1 MNKDEFLSHIY
12 SEKETLGSQ
21 IDVVETWQKEK
32 GIKNMSFLLSVP
44 CTFGYCSFGQD
55 KNRTAVT
62 IKRDHAVQINIDD
75 EGKIDFGL
83 RPSVMKEKGVSLIM
97 DRDTS
102 VMVYSTPN
110 HRRFLTLSDFANN
123 FFYDRKE
130 NDFRCDES
138 SYDKDMADVCKLI
151 LLPLINE
158 QLRTKEEKHFS
169 RNGLDILIETCD
181 TLRGQDAQGC
191 NYIDYCNMGR
201 LLSFSLGEVLGRP
214 GDKTLTKHTILS
226 GKNNKVK
233 GIPKTVNKLP
243 LFIGSVVRDFCRL
256 FPEEYVSTMMSKE
269 NLALVG
275 GMVKAGNSHS
285 VDIFSRLYYSNVKDD
300 YLAFD
305 YLRRCM
311 KYGWKADITLAR
323 NKSTAH
329 DKVMEANNENIAREL
344 REYPTI
350 DNNLNVRRPYRE
362 LAEKYLPEKFRLLI
376 TRDELTE
383 EGNNQ
388 RNCAGSFAGKVNSG
402 ECAIFTTEEPKHCT
416 IEVNLTKK
424 PSQVALT
431 KDRRLENSVENTD
444 ISFTCKQ
451 FLAFAN
457 SYPPEVRQ
465 AKKEFDKLLNE
476 VSEQYNADHKHTASK
491 RKNTAEKEEKKRERE
506 EISQKFKSKQPDIL
520 KRQHSRYSLGKY

>member
-21 IDVVETWQKEK
+21 IDAVETWQKEK
-32 GIKNMSFLLSVP
+32 GIKNMSFQLSVP
-44 CTFGYCSFGQD
+44 CTFGYCNFRQN
-55 KNRTAVT
+55 KNKTAVT
-62 IKRDHAVQINIDD
+62 IKGSHTLQINIDD
-75 EGKIDFGL
+75 EGKIDYGL
-83 RPSVMKEKGVSLIM
+83 RPEVLEAKGVSLIM
-97 DRDTS
+97 DHDTS
-102 VMVYSTPN
+102 VMVYSTPS
-110 HRRFLTLSDFANN
+110 HRRLLTLSDFADH

-130 NDFRCDES
+130 NEFRCDES
-138 SYDKDMADVCKLI
+138 SYDKDIADICKLMI
-151 LLPLINE
+151 LPLINE

-285 VDIFSRLYYSNVKDD
+285 VDIFSRLYYSNVRDD

-344 REYPTI
+344 REHPTT

-362 LAEKYLPEKFRLLI
+362 LAEKYLPEKFRLLT

-388 RNCAGSFAGKVNSG
+388 RNCAGSFVGKVNSG

-431 KDRRLENSVENTD
+431 KDRRLENNVENTD

-457 SYPPEVRQ
+457 SNPPEVRQ
-465 AKKEFDKLLNE
+465 ANKEFDKLLKE
-476 VSEQYNADHKHTASK
+476 VSAQYNADHKHITSK
-491 RKNTAEKEEKKRERE
+491 RKSAAEKEEKKRERE